1 MSLKILYGPEL
12 TQVLLWTFVRT
23 SAERG
28 PRYFTYFK
36 PHTKVTKPHIKVRDL
51 RPVAPSGVAL
61 ASALTA
67 GAGTGRTCLRAPE
80 PDTWITQTLSSEPC
94 DLFLVVGSNG
104 TSVDQLNCM
113 GCTLRAAH
121 LPDECL
127 TWAAELNSYEKPS
140 AEICLQ

>member
-12 TQVLLWTFVRT
+12 TQVLLRTFVHLLKEDLGT
-23 SAERG
+23 SRIS
-28 PRYFTYFK
+28 K

-127 TWAAELNSYEKPS
+127 TWAAELNNYEKPS